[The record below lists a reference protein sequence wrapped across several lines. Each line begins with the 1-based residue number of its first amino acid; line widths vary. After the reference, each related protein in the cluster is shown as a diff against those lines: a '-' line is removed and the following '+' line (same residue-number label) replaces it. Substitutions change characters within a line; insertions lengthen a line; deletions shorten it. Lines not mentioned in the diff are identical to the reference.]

1 MLSHRNN
8 EEHPCPNCDRKM
20 EEYEVS
26 EAYSLDT
33 KDISK
38 KGYECHFCGYDVS
51 PDDVLDYIYVYQNKY
66 TDNY

>member
-1 MLSHRNN
+1 
-8 EEHPCPNCDRKM
+8 M

-26 EAYSLDT
+26 EAYSLNT

-51 PDDVLDYIYVYQNKY
+51 PDDLLDYIYDYQNKY